1 MPVNGKRKGS
11 SMNIEIAQR
20 LYELRRKHGFSQESL
35 AAELVGETTDDA
47 VVENIE
53 IDDGS
58 WVDDA
63 TNAEAERLATDG
75 VDQAVLTSSANPTT
89 ASIPAAAPPPAPD
102 VKQVSAHG
110 HIYMRPPAQTAPR
123 CKLRSFPYPL
133 LVTVI
138 FLVLALVFSLWE
150 YVWLFLTI
158 PFYYWIARIIER
170 DPNFLAEHGY
180 GSDNTAQ
187 QPIASSCA
195 AEAKEAR

>member
-1 MPVNGKRKGS
+1 
-11 SMNIEIAQR
+11 
-20 LYELRRKHGFSQESL
+20 
-35 AAELVGETTDDA
+35 
-47 VVENIE
+47 
-53 IDDGS
+53 
-58 WVDDA
+58 
-63 TNAEAERLATDG
+63 
-75 VDQAVLTSSANPTT
+75 
-89 ASIPAAAPPPAPD
+89 
-102 VKQVSAHG
+102 
-110 HIYMRPPAQTAPR
+110 MRPPAQTAPR

-180 GSDNTAQ
+180 ELDNTAQ
-187 QPIASSCA
+187 QPVVPPCA